1 MTIKEI
7 AKLAGVSV
15 STVSKIVNG
24 KDENINIDT
33 RNRVL
38 KIVKEYNY
46 SPYSFV
52 KNISLAKTFNIA
64 VVLKA
69 SSANFP
75 LINGILDTAK
85 SLNYQVT
92 LVYNNSSEDE
102 LMSITALCKNRADGL
117 IWEQFD
123 SNSEMSR
130 KQLDDNNTPY
140 ICINSE
146 TDSSITNIN
155 FTKLGELATGSLIQ
169 KKHQKIAYI
178 TNNKFKQD
186 NEFFEG
192 FKQCLF
198 QNTISYSDSM
208 YINHLDSQ
216 LIDTLLINDFT
227 AAICSSREVALTI
240 YEQLDRL
247 HRKIPRDFSLVC
259 LQGDLTAEY
268 AYPKISHLEIPYYT
282 YGQFLCNYLIED
294 LEKLS
299 HKEVSFDLPDTV
311 INDLSIDIPRTIRS
325 KHIVVVGSIHMDIN
339 LNVKE
344 APQAGK
350 SIEAVHCAFN
360 PGGKGANQAVG
371 VSKLGKDVFLI
382 GKVGNDYEG
391 TIILDFLNKNDVN
404 IHGITRDKYV
414 DTGKAFI
421 HILEDGESSITFYP
435 AANNQLTPEDID
447 RNLCSFKNA
456 RFCLLQTEIPLKTF
470 ERAAEIA
477 KANNVQ
483 IILKPS
489 AVPNI
494 SDRLLAMLD
503 YFIPNEKEIN
513 YLCPKLSTPEE
524 QTAYF
529 IEKGVKNVILTAGHN
544 GCYLRTRDIFRHFPA
559 LAFTPV
565 DTTGAADAFIAAL
578 SVYLSEDHPITEAI
592 QYATCAAGFCI
603 TREGVT
609 SAMIDRISLETY
621 MSKQRSL
628 M

>member
-38 KIVKEYNY
+38 KIVKDYNY

-52 KNISLAKTFNIA
+52 KNTSLAKTFCIA
-64 VVLKA
+64 VVLKET
-69 SSANFP
+69 SVDFS
-75 LINGILDTAK
+75 LINGIIDTAK

-92 LVYNNSSEDE
+92 LVYNTSPDDE
-102 LMSITALCKNRADGL
+102 LMSITALCKNRVDGI
-117 IWEQFD
+117 IWERFD
-123 SNSEMSR
+123 ANSVISQ
-130 KQLDDNNTPY
+130 KQLTDNNIPY
-140 ICINSE
+140 ICINSDF
-146 TDSSITNIN
+146 DSSVPGIN
-155 FTKLGELATGSLIQ
+155 FTKLGELATGRLIQ

-178 TNNKFKQD
+178 ANNQFKHED
-186 NEFFEG
+186 AFFEG

-198 QNTISYSDSM
+198 QHTIPYLDSM
-208 YINHLDSQ
+208 YIKNVDSH
-216 LIDTLLINDFT
+216 LIDTLLINEFT
-227 AAICSSREVALTI
+227 AAICSSREAALTI

-247 HRKIPRDFSLVC
+247 HRKIPRDFSLIC
-259 LQGDLTAEY
+259 LQGDFPAEY
-268 AYPKISHLEIPYYT
+268 TYPRLSHLKIPYYN

-294 LEKLS
+294 LEKLP
-299 HKEVSFDLPDTV
+299 HKEESFDFPDPV
-311 INDLSIDIPRTIRS
+311 IDDLSIDIPRTIRS

-344 APQAGK
+344 SPQAGK

-371 VSKLGKDVFLI
+371 VAKLGKDVFLI

-391 TIILDFLNKNDVN
+391 TVILDFLNKNDVN
-404 IHGITRDKYV
+404 IHGISRDKHV

-421 HILEDGESSITFYP
+421 HILEDGESTITFYP

-447 RNLCSFKNA
+447 RNICSFKNA

-470 ERAAEIA
+470 EHVAEVA

-494 SDRLLAMLD
+494 SDRLLEMLD
-503 YFIPNEKEIN
+503 YFVPNQKEIN
-513 YLCPKLSTPEE
+513 YLCPKLSAPED

-544 GCYLRTRDIFRHFPA
+544 GCFLRTKDLFRHFPA
-559 LAFTPV
+559 LPFTPV

-592 QYATCAAGFCI
+592 EYATCAAGFCI

-628 M
+628 L